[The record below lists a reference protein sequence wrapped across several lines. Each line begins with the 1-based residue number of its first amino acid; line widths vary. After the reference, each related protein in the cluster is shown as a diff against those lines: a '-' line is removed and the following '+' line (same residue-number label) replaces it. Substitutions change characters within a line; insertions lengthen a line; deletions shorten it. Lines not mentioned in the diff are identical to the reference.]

1 MHKIWNYM
9 LRKMN
14 IERNSVNRKPLRN
27 NVFCEEKYNDRDVFS
42 KLM

>member
-1 MHKIWNYM
+1 M

-14 IERNSVNRKPLRN
+14 MERNSVNRKPLRN
-27 NVFCEEKYNDRDVFS
+27 NVFCEEKYDRDVFS